1 MMLEFTPQSP
11 LSASMATAA
20 DTAFIQKVFN
30 SCRSYFLHLGLPEEM
45 AQVLLLQQFQLQQA
59 WFKNHYPNAITQIL
73 RLQEQAAGILTLNT
87 GTEALHILDMA
98 LLPEYRGQGL
108 GSELLNA
115 IQSLAQL
122 NQLAVSLMVARDNP
136 QAKKLYLN
144 KGFVTQDVTETH
156 ELMRWH
162 CH

>member
-1 MMLEFTPQSP
+1 MMLEFTPQSQ

-30 SCRSYFLHLGLPEEM
+30 SCHSYFLHLGLPEEM

-59 WFKNHYPNAITQIL
+59 WFQNHYPNAITQIL
-73 RLQEQAAGILTLNT
+73 RVQEQAAGILTLNT

-98 LLPEYRGQGL
+98 FLPEYRGQGL

-122 NQLAVSLMVARDNP
+122 KAVSLMVARDNP

-144 KGFVTQDVTETH
+144 KGFVTQNVTETH
-156 ELMRWH
+156 EWMRWH

>member
-1 MMLEFTPQSP
+1 MMLEFTPQSQ

-59 WFKNHYPNAITQIL
+59 WFQNHYPNAITQIL
-73 RLQEQAAGILTLNT
+73 RMQEQAAGILTLNT

-98 LLPEYRGQGL
+98 FLPEYRGQGL

-122 NQLAVSLMVARDNP
+122 KAVSLMVARDNP

-144 KGFVTQDVTETH
+144 KGFVTQNVTETH
-156 ELMRWH
+156 EWMRWH

>member
-1 MMLEFTPQSP
+1 MKLEFTPQSQ

-59 WFKNHYPNAITQIL
+59 WFQNHYPNAITQIL
-73 RLQEQAAGILTLNT
+73 RVQEQAAGILTLNM

-98 LLPEYRGQGL
+98 FLPEYRGQGL

-122 NQLAVSLMVARDNP
+122 KAVSLMVARDNP

-144 KGFVTQDVTETH
+144 KGFVTQNVTETH
-156 ELMRWH
+156 EWMRWH